1 MKSFAIVLVCYS
13 RLNGLKRLLSSLEKV
28 DYDHRDDIYLIF
40 SIDNSGSDE
49 VLNFAKMYQWNF
61 GEKRIRTFEKRQGLK
76 QHILQCGE
84 FTKDYDVVVVLEDDI
99 YVSDSMYYYAYQAS
113 QFYEYDDRVA
123 GISLYS
129 FQKNWL
135 KWLARFEPQRSKYD
149 VFFMKIAQSWG
160 QVWTQKKWDEFM
172 LWLNKNS
179 NFTIDDTLPQALNQ
193 WPESSWLKFHD
204 KYCIKTGKYFVYP
217 YTSVS
222 TNCSDAGEHNSKSV
236 TDHQVE
242 LMYGKNKY
250 SFLKFSSEAILYDEF
265 MEREGM
271 GKYLGVSDADL
282 TVTLWGTKP
291 KCIYKRYVLTLDDLP
306 YKCIN
311 RFGLSLRPIEL
322 NVIKNYKGQEIKLYD
337 TKYTSDSKTKYKCND
352 YVRYKY
358 SIRSSDYKTLFTFST
373 KMLSN
378 IYIDIKRKIHQLKMK
393 IIAE

>member
-1 MKSFAIVLVCYS
+1 MKSFAIVLVCYN

-28 DYDHRDDIYLIF
+28 DYDNRNDIYLIF

-49 VLNFAKMYQWNF
+49 ILNFAKKYQWNF

-84 FTKDYDVVVVLEDDI
+84 FTKDYDIVVVLEDDI

-113 QFYEYDDRVA
+113 QFYEQNDQVA

-160 QVWTQKKWDEFM
+160 QVWTQKKWDEFI
-172 LWLNKNS
+172 LWLNKN
-179 NFTIDDTLPQALNQ
+179 NTFTIDDTLPQALNQ

-222 TNCSDAGEHNSKSV
+222 TNCSDAGEHNKKSV

-242 LMYGKNKY
+242 LMYGKSKY
-250 SFLKFSSEAILYDEF
+250 FFPKFSEEAIIYDEF
-265 MEREGM
+265 MERERL
-271 GKYLGVSDADL
+271 GKYLGVADDDL

-291 KCIYKRYVLTLDDLP
+291 KCVYKRYVLTLDELP

-311 RFGLSLRPIEL
+311 RFGLSLRPVEL
-322 NVIKNYKGQEIKLYD
+322 NVIENYKGQEIKLYD
-337 TKYTSDSKTKYKCND
+337 TKYTIDCKSKYKCND
-352 YVRYKY
+352 YIRYKY

-378 IYIDIKRKIHQLKMK
+378 IFIDIKRKILQLKK
-393 IIAE
+393 